1 MMQKIL
7 VVDDDARMREVLY
20 DALTSKGYGVVT
32 VGSGEQAIELLKAN
46 RPQLVVLDL
55 SLPGISGLEVA
66 RRIRGFDGI
75 IPLILCKTASESAP
89 PGDELKAL
97 AVAAVLPKEEPER
110 LVEFAQT
117 LLDQAKAAPKAGKT
131 GLAGT
136 LLIVDDDPQV
146 QQLLKLFFESKGMR
160 VVAAGSGEEAL
171 QAVARNPVL
180 VMLDVNMPGM
190 DGVLTLKKLKAV
202 KPELPVVMMSGGG
215 EKGMAEAALKLG
227 AYDYVSK
234 PFNLEYLETVVLTK
248 VLVGLEG

>member
-66 RRIRGFDGI
+66 RRIRGFDEI

-89 PGDELKAL
+89 PGDELKTL